1 MSSGGRDRYCVGIDA
16 GGTKISAALFS
27 PAGEM
32 SRRVKIA
39 VDKSSPDAP
48 ADQIAGLLLELAAAA
63 GPGGR
68 LEAVGLCVPGVV
80 FRESGAVWAPNIP
93 GWDKYPLA
101 ARLRKRL
108 SLPLVLD
115 SDRSAYVLGEAWR
128 GAARGLGDVVF
139 LAVGTGIGAGIMAGG
154 RLVRGADDIAGAVGW
169 LALNPV
175 RRPGYAE
182 RGGFETE
189 ASGDSV
195 GREARAL
202 ARRGEAALMT
212 ELAGGEIDQIDA
224 RIVVEAAGRDD
235 PAALRVLE
243 SATAYL
249 AMGIA
254 NLVSLLNP
262 EMVVLGG
269 GLFQGAPR
277 LIEPL
282 RRDFKA
288 WAQPLAAARVALEL
302 SALGEDAGLYGAG
315 RLAWDAAGGPAGGPS
330 A

>member
-1 MSSGGRDRYCVGIDA
+1 MSSVGRERYCAGVDV

-32 SRRVKIA
+32 SRRTKIA
-39 VDKSSPDAP
+39 VDKSSPDAA
-48 ADQIAGLLLELAAAA
+48 ADQAAGLVLDLAASL
-63 GPGGR
+63 GPEGR
-68 LEAVGLCVPGVV
+68 PEAVGLCVPGVV
-80 FRESGAVWAPNIP
+80 FRESGTVWAPNIP
-93 GWDKYPLA
+93 GWEKYPLA

-108 SLPLVLD
+108 SMPLVLD

-128 GAARGLGDVVF
+128 GAARGLADVVF
-139 LAVGTGIGAGIMAGG
+139 LAVGTGIGAGILADG

-169 LALNPV
+169 FALNPV

-212 ELAGGEIDQIDA
+212 GLAGGEIDRIDA
-224 RIVVEAAGRDD
+224 RIVVEAAGRND
-235 PAALRVLE
+235 PAARKVLAA
-243 SATAYL
+243 ATAYL

-269 GLFQGAPR
+269 GLFQGAPG

-288 WAQPLAAARVALEL
+288 WAQPLAAERVVLEL

-315 RLAWDAAGGPAGGPS
+315 RLAWDAAGGPGRSPS
-330 A
+330 V